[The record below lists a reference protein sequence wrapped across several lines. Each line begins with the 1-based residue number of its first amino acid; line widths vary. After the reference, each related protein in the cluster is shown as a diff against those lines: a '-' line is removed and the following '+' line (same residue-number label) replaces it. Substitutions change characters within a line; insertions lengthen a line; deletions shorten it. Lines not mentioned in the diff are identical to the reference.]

1 MHPLLLLQ
9 LCLSLSF
16 LSEHQTLE
24 ELVKTTWPICR
35 ENHMTGEECQAFIDE
50 EIITLFEGEDRN
62 MRTHIVKKRV
72 EADEWYNCLVI
83 PMDDNDIVIGKFG
96 DGLVYYDL

>member
-1 MHPLLLLQ
+1 
-9 LCLSLSF
+9 
-16 LSEHQTLE
+16 
-24 ELVKTTWPICR
+24 
-35 ENHMTGEECQAFIDE
+35 
-50 EIITLFEGEDRN
+50 

-83 PMDDNDIVIGKFG
+83 PMDDNDIVLGKHG